1 MEKKPDVKGRG
12 ISLRKRKTTNTKPVI
27 GPPRQIAMPPMPGAK
42 LPTTAE
48 TPRIANRDRQKVA
61 DMVKRRMSTRYAP
74 GEAGEVPAMPVMPDL
89 SQIPGSLARKAQA
102 AAKGQDLDVDLDAF
116 REPGFDAE
124 QYVQKIL
131 ANATDQEI
139 KEFLERLRD
148 SRRRTS
154 SDLQKNVF
162 VNRTQFILISKE
174 IDKLKSEMRTL
185 RGLLNDLH
193 NTTSSLKLE
202 PEIPG
207 SAALN
212 APSMDMYLSNSKA
225 RKAANRNSI
234 ADLTALHMTHL
245 QTLWKQVEGAQKFLP
260 AVPGRHILVESRD
273 WLELNAATWKPRRQV
288 HMVLLNDHLLL
299 AAKKRKRVD
308 PNNPHASQRKDGG
321 GPMVKLVAERCW
333 PLVEIEMVDLSPDS
347 KSGRGNRGE
356 AMSNAI
362 NIRVG
367 KESFVFR
374 NEDKDLKVKLLIAFK
389 KTADELRKAL
399 RAESEDK
406 HRIRDSLTY
415 LTARDPA
422 LLSQGELLKTLSAT
436 MSKDQP
442 SILFHFDGQ
451 PRNLRWVEN
460 QMDDLDERIAHRRF
474 EDSVA
479 LLEKLRNLA
488 ISLKNNLLAADLVTI
503 KLDERAARLASLIT
517 TELVDNVS
525 RKSLVQKTV
534 LWLCRLNYE
543 DRAREV
549 LLEAKSGMIKKRTRQ
564 VRFEGDIPLYISQI
578 ALVQFTL
585 IRNTVEIYN
594 SCFDHKLA
602 SALVKWAKEHVA
614 SFIELY
620 QRQLEGVEK
629 GDQVRKNCEDIVMM
643 HSAMLVDVGL
653 DFFRNGEILE
663 QGMDNGPIG
672 GELKKSVGLGI

>member
-1 MEKKPDVKGRG
+1 
-12 ISLRKRKTTNTKPVI
+12 
-27 GPPRQIAMPPMPGAK
+27 
-42 LPTTAE
+42 
-48 TPRIANRDRQKVA
+48 
-61 DMVKRRMSTRYAP
+61 MVYT
-74 GEAGEVPAMPVMPDL
+74 D
-89 SQIPGSLARKAQA
+89 
-102 AAKGQDLDVDLDAF
+102 
-116 REPGFDAE
+116 
-124 QYVQKIL
+124 VQKIL
-131 ANATDQEI
+131 VNATDPEI
-139 KEFLERLRD
+139 KGFLERLRD

-193 NTTSSLKLE
+193 NTTSSLKLD
-202 PEIPG
+202 PEVPG
-207 SAALN
+207 SAALTSPMSSDMFLQ
-212 APSMDMYLSNSKA
+212 APKS
-225 RKAANRNSI
+225 RKAANRSSI

-245 QTLWKQVEGAQKFLP
+245 QVLWKQVEGAQKFLP

-308 PNNPHASQRKDGG
+308 PNNPRRDGG

-333 PLVEIEMVDLSPDS
+333 PLVEIEMVDLSPTAQDS
-347 KSGRGNRGE
+347 KSVSSRGGGRGE
-356 AMSNAI
+356 SVSNAI

-374 NEDKDLKVKLLIAFK
+374 NEDKDVKIKLLLAFK
-389 KTADELRKAL
+389 KTVDELRRAL

-406 HRIRDSLTY
+406 HRMRDSLSY
-415 LTARDPA
+415 LTSRDPA

-474 EDSVA
+474 EEAVA
-479 LLEKLRNLA
+479 MLEKLRNLA
-488 ISLKNNLLAADLVTI
+488 TTSLKSNLLAADLVTI

-517 TELVDNVS
+517 TELIDNVS
-525 RKSLVQKTV
+525 SKSIVNRTIS
-534 LWLCRLNYE
+534 WLCRLNYE
-543 DRAREV
+543 DRARQV
-549 LLEAKSGMIKKRTRQ
+549 FLEAKSGIIKKRTRQ

-585 IRNTVEIYN
+585 IRNTVDVYN
-594 SCFDHKLA
+594 SCFEHKLA
-602 SALVKWAKEHVA
+602 SALVKWAKEHVGE
-614 SFIELY
+614 FVELF
-620 QRQLEGVEK
+620 QTQLEGVERDAK
-629 GDQVRKNCEDIVMM
+629 VRRECEGIVEM
-643 HSAMLVDVGL
+643 HGGMLVDVGL
-653 DFFRNGEILE
+653 DFFRAGEVLREGLE
-663 QGMDNGPIG
+663 G
-672 GELKKSVGLGI
+672 GIWRRGSRVVGLGVN